1 MYEVTDLAKELREN
15 TYPGRGIIIGRTKD
29 GKKAAAAYF
38 IMGRSENSRNR
49 VFIEQEDGLMI
60 RPYDDEKA
68 GDPTLVIYWPIR
80 RFGKKLIVT
89 NGDQTDTVY
98 EFLKEGK
105 TFEEALQTRTFE
117 PDPNFTPRISGILDV
132 ESSNYKLSILKSADK
147 EGSGCNRFTFAYE
160 ARNGYGHFIHT
171 YVCDGNPIPT
181 FTGEPDRVEIPDD
194 IDVFADMIWKNL
206 NADNKVSLYVKYID
220 LETGKEE
227 SRLQNKMGGQK

>member
-49 VFIEQEDGLMI
+49 VFI
-60 RPYDDEKA
+60 
-68 GDPTLVIYWPIR
+68 DPTLVIYWPIR

-147 EGSGCNRFTFAYE
+147 EGRGCNRFTFAYE

-206 NADNKVSLYVKYID
+206 NVDNKVSLYVKYID